1 MATIPEIPKEL
12 EKRIWEVIGPEDEP
26 IEDIARRYRS
36 RHPGERKEE
45 PSMPGTRKGKGASG
59 EAEPFK
65 NVIPSDAPSK
75 CARSLEVWIT
85 DWRDFHTRMD
95 QTKHHLAVLCRGITD
110 LVVFHC
116 TCWDENAWQRE
127 YDEYFKDIENQLLQS
142 RIDAGGPTSGLTIA
156 LKIYGKRH
164 PKPVVL
170 IDGTVRRLK
179 LKDAAIPAASPME
192 EISEKIQALR
202 EEVGAY
208 RGAHPEDGR
217 SEMDIA
223 YAIGK
228 GEEYQEL
235 LKQLDEEMA
244 RENRISQKR

>member
-1 MATIPEIPKEL
+1 MPEISKEL
-12 EKRIWEVIGPEDEP
+12 EERIWEVIGSEDEP

-36 RHPGERKEE
+36 RHPGERNEE
-45 PSMPGTRKGKGASG
+45 PSGPGTRKGEGASG

-75 CARSLEVWIT
+75 CARNLEVWIT

-164 PKPVVL
+164 PKPVIL
-170 IDGTVRRLK
+170 IDGTVIQLK
-179 LKDAAIPAASPME
+179 LP
-192 EISEKIQALR
+192 
-202 EEVGAY
+202 
-208 RGAHPEDGR
+208 
-217 SEMDIA
+217 
-223 YAIGK
+223 
-228 GEEYQEL
+228 
-235 LKQLDEEMA
+235 
-244 RENRISQKR
+244 